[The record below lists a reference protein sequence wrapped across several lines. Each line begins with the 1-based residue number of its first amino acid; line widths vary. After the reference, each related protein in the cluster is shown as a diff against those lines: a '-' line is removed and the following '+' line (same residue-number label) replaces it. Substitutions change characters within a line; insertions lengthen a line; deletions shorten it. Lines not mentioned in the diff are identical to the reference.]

1 MSHPT
6 VTATPA
12 PNLVADTI
20 CRTVELGLSIDN
32 AADAGNI
39 THLYCHPVTV
49 DLSCPHCGHACR
61 VRDHIER
68 RLTDLGPD
76 PRVVDTLTP
85 AMSRGR
91 KVVFHHAPED
101 LLGAVQA

>member
-1 MSHPT
+1 MALRQGRDIDGAEKVPSELT
-6 VTATPA
+6 SDTWREFLRARVEDLLDDERVVGAIDVAGADGVEPA
-12 PNLVADTI
+12 L
-20 CRTVELGLSIDN
+20 
-32 AADAGNI
+32 DAM
-39 THLYCHPVTV
+39 
-49 DLSCPHCGHACR
+49 
-61 VRDHIER
+61 E
-68 RLTDLGPD
+68 GPD

>member
-1 MSHPT
+1 M
-6 VTATPA
+6 
-12 PNLVADTI
+12 
-20 CRTVELGLSIDN
+20 E
-32 AADAGNI
+32 
-39 THLYCHPVTV
+39 
-49 DLSCPHCGHACR
+49 
-61 VRDHIER
+61 
-68 RLTDLGPD
+68 GPD

>member
-1 MSHPT
+1 MPESVTTPSPAT
-6 VTATPA
+6 VRGFFHEVGTMTTKP
-12 PNLVADTI
+12 
-20 CRTVELGLSIDN
+20 
-32 AADAGNI
+32 DAH
-39 THLYCHPVTV
+39 T
-49 DLSCPHCGHACR
+49 
-61 VRDHIER
+61 
-68 RLTDLGPD
+68 GPD